1 MAIEKTVTINVDG
14 KRAVKSLEEL
24 GGTFEDVYGEIQPLN
39 TQIGELEDRL
49 YEMSLRGEQGTKEFK
64 DLTSQVGKMR
74 KTIIDT
80 DLAIDGMSQNMAQ
93 ASTGAVMGIA
103 SGFELAQG
111 SMAAF
116 GVEGEQVEATLLK
129 VQSAMAIS
137 QGLQGIREAIPSF
150 KNLAAQV
157 SMFGGNIMKSVKALG
172 AFQKAMI
179 ATGIGALI
187 AGIGLLVANWDKLT
201 EAISGT
207 SEKQKAYNDT
217 LEDYKTGT
225 QDAIKQTNKVETAF
239 NLARDGVISKE
250 EALKTYNETLGASF
264 GQAKNLNEAE
274 ELFVKKTDAYIQAAG
289 LRAQADALF
298 AKAAEESAN
307 AVTAGSE
314 DQTSTLD
321 VLEATLLSFVGGAQS
336 ANKSLIESQKEG
348 VKAARETSN
357 QRANAFTE
365 MAEKMLK
372 EATNIEKANEIVST
386 STDKVTNSVKK
397 ETKAVEES
405 IEAKRKR
412 WAEEDA
418 EMQQRMQQQREYAA
432 QLELEAQKA
441 ADAEIEAE
449 IQREQQASDRLFAR
463 LEQETAMKKA
473 ARDKEIELEQQAE
486 EAKYSIAN
494 DALSATANLFNA
506 FAGEN
511 EKAQERAF
519 KITKAI
525 NIAQAVMDTYK
536 GATAIFASTAANPVS
551 IANPAAPFIAAGSAI
566 AAGIANVASIARQ
579 TFQGGSSGGASGGG
593 GATAPS
599 LGGGAGSN
607 PATFNVVGN
616 TGNNQLAQT
625 LGSGTMKAYVVS
637 GDVSSA
643 QELERNKIQQST
655 L

>member
-24 GGTFEDVYGEIQPLN
+24 GGTFEDVYGEMQPLN

-187 AGIGLLVANWDKLT
+187 AGIGLLVANWDKLRAAIFGASKAQ
-201 EAISGT
+201 EANNAVTATAIENA
-207 SEKQKAYNDT
+207 SEELSALDKLKKTVNDETVSRKQKN
-217 LEDYKTGT
+217 
-225 QDAIKQTNKVETAF
+225 DAIKQLQEDYPDLLTNIDAEKDSLDKVNIAIEENSRLVMLQAKLKATQELRTKAYKDMLEEEAEAMQGNNVGLMEYMQAVIFNTNAVAEGNQQTKENLKQNKEQIAIYDEMGTSFEKQIALIKQETESKKENNKEEEKKVTTVRKTAQKVIEEKREELSQINSLKQIELDFHKKVEDEKIDYTSKGFAVIAQMQQEELER
-239 NLARDGVISKE
+239 NRLAREKE
-250 EALKTYNETLGASF
+250 REEERQLRDAKVTLASEALGA
-264 GQAKNLNEAE
+264 
-274 ELFVKKTDAYIQAAG
+274 
-289 LRAQADALF
+289 
-298 AKAAEESAN
+298 
-307 AVTAGSE
+307 
-314 DQTSTLD
+314 
-321 VLEATLLSFVGGAQS
+321 
-336 ANKSLIESQKEG
+336 
-348 VKAARETSN
+348 TSN
-357 QRANAFTE
+357 LVQ
-365 MAEKMLK
+365 
-372 EATNIEKANEIVST
+372 S
-386 STDKVTNSVKK
+386 
-397 ETKAVEES
+397 
-405 IEAKRKR
+405 
-412 WAEEDA
+412 
-418 EMQQRMQQQREYAA
+418 
-432 QLELEAQKA
+432 
-441 ADAEIEAE
+441 
-449 IQREQQASDRLFAR
+449 
-463 LEQETAMKKA
+463 
-473 ARDKEIELEQQAE
+473 
-486 EAKYSIAN
+486 
-494 DALSATANLFNA
+494 

-536 GATAIFASTAANPVS
+536 GANAIFASAAANPS
-551 IANPAAPFIAAGSAI
+551 TILFPAQPFIAAGAAV
-566 AAGIANVASIARQ
+566 AAGLANVASIAKQ
-579 TFQGGSSGGASGGG
+579 KFQGGANSAPSGGG